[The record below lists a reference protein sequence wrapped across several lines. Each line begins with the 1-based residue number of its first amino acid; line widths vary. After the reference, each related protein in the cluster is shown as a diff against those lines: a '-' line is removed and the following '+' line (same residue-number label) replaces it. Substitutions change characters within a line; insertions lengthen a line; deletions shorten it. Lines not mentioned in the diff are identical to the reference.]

1 MLEEEIP
8 IPPHIIFL
16 GLIQLEGVGFQTLYN
31 YFNDGKSLSSLMMV
45 ENLKDFTNLLG
56 RTITTNNENFS
67 QFLAGI
73 ITKGERFLQELN
85 NRGINFL
92 LNSDYNFPNFPS
104 NMKKPIYWLFV
115 EGRLE
120 NLHISNALTLI
131 GSRES
136 TPIGYFLAQT
146 LLFGISNIKEPIV
159 TISGLAAGIDQIVH
173 ETSLLLN
180 IPTIAVLGNGLD
192 ENYPA
197 NSQQLRQDIIKSGG
211 TIITEYFPHMKPSKE
226 SFVSRNRIQAALASA
241 VIPLQWKQKSGTAH
255 TIRFAYEM
263 KKKICFVETTSCRSF
278 FTEHALANSS
288 AQRDYG
294 GDIFVLPNAIN
305 NLVESLGLEI
315 DSKIVFSAKTTTNLK
330 ENDLFKQLKQIGLD
344 F

>member
-1 MLEEEIP
+1 MLEEETP
-8 IPPHIIFL
+8 IPPHVIFL
-16 GLIQLEGVGFQTLYN
+16 GLIQLEGVGFQTIYN
-31 YFNDGKSLSSLMMV
+31 YFNDGKLLSDLMMV
-45 ENLKDFTNLLG
+45 DNLKDFTNLLG
-56 RTITTNNENFS
+56 RTIITKNENFS
-67 QFLAGI
+67 NFLTDM
-73 ITKGERFLQELN
+73 ITKGEEFLLKLN
-85 NRGINFL
+85 NRGIKFL
-92 LNSDYNFPNFPS
+92 LNSDYHFPNFPS

-120 NLHISNALTLI
+120 NLYISNALTLI

-173 ETSLLLN
+173 ETSLFLN

-211 TIITEYFPHMKPSKE
+211 TIITEYFPNMKPSKE
-226 SFVSRNRIQAALASA
+226 SFVNRNRIQAALASV

-288 AQRDYG
+288 AQRNYG

-315 DSKIVFSAKTTTNLK
+315 DSKIVFSPKPTTDLK
-330 ENDLFKQLKQIGLD
+330 ENELFRQPTQIGLD

>member
-8 IPPHIIFL
+8 ISPHIIFL
-16 GLIQLEGVGFQTLYN
+16 GLIQIEGIGFQTLYK
-31 YFNDGKSLSSLMMV
+31 YFQEGKCLSSLMMV
-45 ENLKDFTNLLG
+45 ENLRDFTSLLG
-56 RTITTNNENFS
+56 RTINNNESFS
-67 QFLAGI
+67 HFLSGVI
-73 ITKGERFLQELN
+73 KKGEELLQELN
-85 NRGINFL
+85 NKGIKFL

-104 NMKKPIYWLFV
+104 NMKKPIYWLFI

-136 TPIGYFLAQT
+136 TPVGHFLAQT
-146 LLFGISNIKEPIV
+146 LLFGTSNVKEPVV

-180 IPTIAVLGNGLD
+180 IPTIAVLGHGLY
-192 ENYPA
+192 ETYPA
-197 NSQQLRQDIIKSGG
+197 NSQKLRKDIIKCGG
-211 TIITEYFPHMKPSKE
+211 TIITEYFPHMKPNKE
-226 SFVSRNRIQAALASA
+226 SFVNRNRIQAALASA

-263 KKKICFVETTSCRSF
+263 NKKICFVETNLCRNF
-278 FTEHALANSS
+278 LTEHALANSS
-288 AQRDYG
+288 AQSDYG

-305 NLVESLGLEI
+305 NLLEALGLKNF
-315 DSKIVFSAKTTTNLK
+315 SKILFSVKTKTNPK
-330 ENDLFKQLKQIGLD
+330 DNDLSNQIRQIDLD

>member
-1 MLEEEIP
+1 MLEEETP
-8 IPPHIIFL
+8 IPPHVIFL
-16 GLIQLEGVGFQTLYN
+16 GLIQLEGVGFQTIYN
-31 YFNDGKSLSSLMMV
+31 YFNDGKSLSELMMV

-56 RTITTNNENFS
+56 RTITPKNENFS
-67 QFLAGI
+67 NFLSDI
-73 ITKGERFLQELN
+73 ITKGEEFFQKLN
-85 NRGINFL
+85 NRDIKFL
-92 LNSDYNFPNFPS
+92 LNSDYHFPNFPS

-120 NLHISNALTLI
+120 NLYISNALTLI

-173 ETSLLLN
+173 ETSLFLN

-197 NSQQLRQDIIKSGG
+197 NSQQLREDIIKSGG
-211 TIITEYFPHMKPSKE
+211 TIITEYFPNMKPSKE
-226 SFVSRNRIQAALASA
+226 SFVSRNRIQAALASV

-288 AQRDYG
+288 AQRNYG
-294 GDIFVLPNAIN
+294 GDIFILPNAIN
-305 NLVESLGLEI
+305 NLLESLDLKI
-315 DSKIVFSAKTTTNLK
+315 DSKIVFSPKTTTDLK
-330 ENDLFKQLKQIGLD
+330 ENELFRQPTQIGLD